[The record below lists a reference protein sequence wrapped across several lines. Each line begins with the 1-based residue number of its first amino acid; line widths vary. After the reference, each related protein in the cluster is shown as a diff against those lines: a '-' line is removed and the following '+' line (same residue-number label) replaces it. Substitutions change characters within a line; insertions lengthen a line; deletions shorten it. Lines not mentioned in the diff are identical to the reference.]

1 MKKIQIKFR
10 NEIKDIKFTDPQAK
24 IVERLLRGD
33 KVTMIN
39 THYRSGGDFVW
50 YDADG
55 YSWSKEYVGYKAF
68 WGAMYAV
75 RKAFNLNRV
84 DEYSDQFFI

>member
-1 MKKIQIKFR
+1 
-10 NEIKDIKFTDPQAK
+10 
-24 IVERLLRGD
+24 
-33 KVTMIN
+33 MIN